1 MMIRKHQE
9 TIWGSIQ
16 TMIPPI
22 PTMPTRQTSQLLEPA
37 MTMIAMSDTTG
48 TTDGD
53 GEDGQ
58 TANNESDEWHSSD
71 DWDPTAND
79 PDWSDGQMNN
89 PDLF

>member
-1 MMIRKHQE
+1 
-9 TIWGSIQ
+9 
-16 TMIPPI
+16 
-22 PTMPTRQTSQLLEPA
+22 

-58 TANNESDEWHSSD
+58 TANNENDEWHSSD
-71 DWDPTAND
+71 DWDPTASD